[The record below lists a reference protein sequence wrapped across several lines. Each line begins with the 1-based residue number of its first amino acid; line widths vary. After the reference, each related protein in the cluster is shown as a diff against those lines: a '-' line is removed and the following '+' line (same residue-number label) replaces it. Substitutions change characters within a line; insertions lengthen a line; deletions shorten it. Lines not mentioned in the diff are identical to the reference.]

1 MIRIPFLLRDRNG
14 TNVYAMTK
22 FFIRCLPD
30 NMEYD
35 IITVEANTNKKKNR
49 SERGPIEGWKN
60 QIQPLLSI
68 KLPPIKI
75 IQKRV

>member
-1 MIRIPFLLRDRNG
+1 
-14 TNVYAMTK
+14 
-22 FFIRCLPD
+22 
-30 NMEYD
+30 MEYD

-49 SERGPIEGWKN
+49 PEREPIEGWKN